1 MQMKSVLFVDDD
13 EDDKLVFGT
22 ALSVI
27 DNKIVY
33 MTASDGVEALK
44 LLKEDIVLL
53 PDMIFLDLN
62 MARMDGFAC
71 LEELKRSD
79 ELSQIPVFIL
89 TTSINPRDKERAM
102 KLGAQSYF
110 TKPATYT
117 GLIDTLKT
125 VI

>member
-1 MQMKSVLFVDDD
+1 MKSVLFVDDD

-27 DNKIVY
+27 DNRIVY
-33 MTASDGVEALK
+33 LTASDGLEALK
-44 LLKEDIVLL
+44 LLREDTVLL

-62 MARMDGFAC
+62 MARMDGFSC

-102 KLGAQSYF
+102 KLGAERYF
-110 TKPATYT
+110 TKPSTYT
-117 GLIDTLKT
+117 GLLDTLKT
-125 VI
+125 VVI

>member
-1 MQMKSVLFVDDD
+1 MKSVLFVDDD

-22 ALSVI
+22 ALNTI
-27 DNKIVY
+27 DDKIVY
-33 MTASDGVEALK
+33 LTASDGLEALK

-71 LEELKRSD
+71 LEQIKSTKDLKD
-79 ELSQIPVFIL
+79 IPVFIL
-89 TTSINPRDKERAM
+89 TTSINPRDRERAI
-102 KLGAQSYF
+102 KLGAQKFF